1 MLGTERFDRE
11 LLDTLSVC
19 GDLVPVGSVYRFL
32 AVHRRRVFPDGL
44 FGDLFGGRGRPS
56 VPASVVATVLV
67 LQALEGLSDRE
78 AIGRLRC
85 DIRWKAAAGL
95 SLTDEGFH
103 PTVLTLWRARLRNS
117 SAPERVFDAVRAV
130 VAETGVLSGRNRRVL
145 DSTVLDDAVATQ
157 DTVTMI
163 TAQIRRCRRLI
174 TQARQTV
181 VSHDYEQAGR
191 PSCDWDDPESRSGLI
206 NGLVADGLTVLK
218 SVEGAVLDPEQTDA
232 VGLLAVVVGQDT
244 EPDPDRVGKWRIA
257 RGVAP
262 DRTISVVDSQAR
274 HARKTRSQRRDGY
287 KAHIAAE
294 PDTGIIT
301 ACDVTSANTPD
312 GAIGVKMLE
321 DEDSGA
327 CIHVC
332 VRWVFYC
339 CGWCESW
346 PERRLL

>member
-1 MLGTERFDRE
+1 MLGTERFDRK

-19 GDLVPVGSVYRFL
+19 GDLVPEGSVYRFL
-32 AVHRRRVFPDGL
+32 AVHRRRVFPDG
-44 FGDLFGGRGRPS
+44 LFGGRGRPS

-145 DSTVLDDAVATQ
+145 DSTVLDDAVVTQ

-174 TQARQTV
+174 AQARQTGGN
-181 VSHDYEQAGR
+181 STGGCSFE
-191 PSCDWDDPESRSGLI
+191 PES
-206 NGLVADGLTVLK
+206 GLVMT
-218 SVEGAVLDPEQTDA
+218 SENHPVE
-232 VGLLAVVVGQDT
+232 
-244 EPDPDRVGKWRIA
+244 
-257 RGVAP
+257 
-262 DRTISVVDSQAR
+262 
-274 HARKTRSQRRDGY
+274 
-287 KAHIAAE
+287 
-294 PDTGIIT
+294 
-301 ACDVTSANTPD
+301 
-312 GAIGVKMLE
+312 
-321 DEDSGA
+321 
-327 CIHVC
+327 
-332 VRWVFYC
+332 VFNY
-339 CGWCESW
+339 GSEAFF
-346 PERRLL
+346 R